1 MDSWQWKAPQVPA
14 KASYRSRGWS
24 EQDLGRNDL
33 LQASKPGTGR
43 EDDSGVPGGV
53 RVGLCA
59 AACTLTRATSAGADG
74 VFDVA
79 LGLRFR
85 GAPLTI
91 SRLCLRVWSRESRKP
106 EMAIRVRNGRS
117 QGVPV
122 LRVGCTGWRGFF
134 RESSTASG
142 ARRRGSWLLS
152 RGTGRSGASW
162 LVGSA
167 SVVSA
172 GR

>member
-1 MDSWQWKAPQVPA
+1 MASWQWQAPQVPV

-33 LQASKPGTGR
+33 LQGSKPGPGR
-43 EDDSGVPGGV
+43 KDDSGVPGGV

-59 AACTLTRATSAGADG
+59 AARTLTRVTSAGADG
-74 VFDVA
+74 VFDVT
-79 LGLRFR
+79 LELRFR
-85 GAPLTI
+85 GVPLTI
-91 SRLCLRVWSRESRKP
+91 SRLCLRARLRERGEP

-122 LRVGCTGWRGFF
+122 LRVGCTGWRGFS

-142 ARRRGSWLLS
+142 ARRQGS
-152 RGTGRSGASW
+152 
-162 LVGSA
+162 
-167 SVVSA
+167 
-172 GR
+172 